1 MHNFWFF
8 FPVFVGSHFACHFL
22 VLLCTSFAVVVVQ
35 QQLFWRSLA
44 SLHNTLIYVL
54 FNSDCI
60 LCYILFPLASAVWQ
74 WLEILAPLF
83 NTLIYV
89 LFNSDYI
96 FCFILLALSCVL
108 HSAVVIGDAQSLLDT
123 LIYVLHIFW
132 YSMMFS
138 FSFNANNVQ
147 EEVTLVLFWT
157 LWHWCWF
164 LSECFGG
171 LEFCYDKCGP

>member
-1 MHNFWFF
+1 
-8 FPVFVGSHFACHFL
+8 
-22 VLLCTSFAVVVVQ
+22 
-35 QQLFWRSLA
+35 
-44 SLHNTLIYVL
+44 
-54 FNSDCI
+54 
-60 LCYILFPLASAVWQ
+60 
-74 WLEILAPLF
+74 
-83 NTLIYV
+83 
-89 LFNSDYI
+89 
-96 FCFILLALSCVL
+96 LLALSCVL